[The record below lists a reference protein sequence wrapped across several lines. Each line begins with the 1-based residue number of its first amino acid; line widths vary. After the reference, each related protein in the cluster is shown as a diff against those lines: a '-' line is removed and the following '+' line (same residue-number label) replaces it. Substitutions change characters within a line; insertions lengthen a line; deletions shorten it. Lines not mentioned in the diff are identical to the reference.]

1 MKLWVWIEKWRW
13 GRWMR
18 NNVTGFDDEEDE
30 GEEKQFNCFEG
41 GRGKRMGSLE
51 KKRTKKSWDF

>member
-1 MKLWVWIEKWRW
+1 
-13 GRWMR
+13 MR